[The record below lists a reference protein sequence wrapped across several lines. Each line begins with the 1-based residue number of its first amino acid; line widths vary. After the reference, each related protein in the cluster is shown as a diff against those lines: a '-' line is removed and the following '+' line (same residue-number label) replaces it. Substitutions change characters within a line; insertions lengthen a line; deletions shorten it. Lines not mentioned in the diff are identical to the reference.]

1 MNKNEP
7 NLKILVCFIL
17 LPTLRSLQ
25 RSDMPNHL
33 RKGRGGGLKGY
44 LPGLG
49 GGGVNFPA

>member
-17 LPTLRSLQ
+17 IPTLRSLQ

-33 RKGRGGGLKGY
+33 RKGRGGG
-44 LPGLG
+44 
-49 GGGVNFPA
+49 